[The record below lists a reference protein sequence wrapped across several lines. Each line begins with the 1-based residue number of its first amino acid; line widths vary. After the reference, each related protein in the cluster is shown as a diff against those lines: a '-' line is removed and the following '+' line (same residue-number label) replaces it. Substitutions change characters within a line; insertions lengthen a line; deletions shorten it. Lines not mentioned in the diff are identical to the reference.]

1 MTVTTAPIATTKAS
15 VPITVTLPEPF
26 SPGWSRIDGVTVDGA
41 TLTVEPDTY
50 FFRYENPTWV
60 ICDWDKVAA
69 DLLPAVETTDLAVE
83 QLALDFVREHGRR
96 TTDPAEVLATAHQA
110 YSWLFR
116 AAQLDDPGVAVI
128 AGPEH
133 LTMLREVATLMSL
146 NRVELDGHISNVGP
160 CWFFPAAVRVVYDLT
175 EAAGEHVDE
184 LYHGTFFNEY
194 RRRESVLAHAAL
206 GGRLVHGCQSN
217 PDMTGGCVVPYGAS
231 LDTFRAELA
240 EFKREWIDT
249 VLAGA

>member
-1 MTVTTAPIATTKAS
+1 VT
-15 VPITVTLPEPF
+15 
-26 SPGWSRIDGVTVDGA
+26 
-41 TLTVEPDTY
+41 
-50 FFRYENPTWV
+50 
-60 ICDWDKVAA
+60 CDWDAVSQS
-69 DLLPAVETTDLAVE
+69 LLPAVETRDVAVE

-96 TTDPAEVLATAHQA
+96 TTDPAQVLATAHQV

-116 AAQLDDPGVAVI
+116 PAQLDDPGVAAI

-160 CWFFPAAVRVVYDLT
+160 CWFFPAAVRVVYGLT
-175 EAAGEHVDE
+175 KDEGEHVDD

-194 RRRESVLAHAAL
+194 RRRESLLAHAAL

-217 PDMTGGCVVPYGAS
+217 PDSPGDS
-231 LDTFRAELA
+231 DL
-240 EFKREWIDT
+240 
-249 VLAGA
+249 